1 MQWMPE
7 IETKLAEYRG
17 RESLAQGGDLGW
29 DVEEENYVHEISPG
43 IPVLLAGSAS
53 SRKSSNCQ
61 FGVKKICVQGS
72 GSEPEPGRVQPG
84 AEPGLLVRA
93 ATDEDP
99 CGKRGGS
106 ELT

>member
-1 MQWMPE
+1 M
-7 IETKLAEYRG
+7 
-17 RESLAQGGDLGW
+17 
-29 DVEEENYVHEISPG
+29 
-43 IPVLLAGSAS
+43 
-53 SRKSSNCQ
+53 
-61 FGVKKICVQGS
+61 KKICVQGS